1 MPINATTAGESE
13 QLSID
18 KKLHELKELRRLN
31 AEEILIMDEWCRLSI
46 VDKTALIGAYKNIY
60 PGAKGDLEGALMLFR
75 EIKQN
80 QMSHERNIENNY
92 RPIEEQL
99 NKEIKAI
106 KKQLRTPEEVA
117 EEQDRKER
125 ASARRRM
132 FRAWM

>member
-1 MPINATTAGESE
+1 MSE
-13 QLSID
+13 NEIKEDQLK

-80 QMSHERNIENNY
+80 QMWHERNIENNY

-99 NKEIKAI
+99 NLELRALKLGVTSAELVARQVAQE
-106 KKQLRTPEEVA
+106 KKH
-117 EEQDRKER
+117 R
-125 ASARRRM
+125 ASRAARQ
-132 FRAWM
+132 W

>member
-1 MPINATTAGESE
+1 MSE
-13 QLSID
+13 NEIKEDQL
-18 KKLHELKELRRLN
+18 KQKLHEMKKEQRQN

-46 VDKTALIGAYKNIY
+46 VDKTALMVAYGQSFH
-60 PGAKGDLEGALMLFR
+60 GAKGDLEGALMLFR

-80 QMSHERNIENNY
+80 QMWHERSIENNY

-132 FRAWM
+132 FNA

>member
-1 MPINATTAGESE
+1 MSE
-13 QLSID
+13 NEIKEDQL
-18 KKLHELKELRRLN
+18 KHKLHELKTAQRLN

-46 VDKTALIGAYKNIY
+46 VDKTALMVAYGQSKAGRGTI
-60 PGAKGDLEGALMLFR
+60 EGALRLFR

-132 FRAWM
+132 FRA

>member
-1 MPINATTAGESE
+1 MSE
-13 QLSID
+13 NEIKEDQL
-18 KKLHELKELRRLN
+18 KHKLHELKTAQRLN

-46 VDKTALIGAYKNIY
+46 VDKTALMGAYKNIH
-60 PGAKGDLEGALMLFR
+60 PGVKDNLEGALMLFR

-132 FRAWM
+132 FRA

>member
-1 MPINATTAGESE
+1 MSE
-13 QLSID
+13 NEIKEDQLK

-80 QMSHERNIENNY
+80 QMWHERNIENNY
-92 RPIEEQL
+92 RPIDEHFI
-99 NKEIKAI
+99 KDIKAV
-106 KKQLRTPEEVA
+106 KKQLRTPEQVA

-125 ASARRRM
+125 ASARRQM
-132 FRAWM
+132 FQA